1 MWIPSGTNPG
11 PLSSRTL
18 KPVSFCSSRREF
30 CLRFLTVLRVEQHT
44 QNCSLARE
52 KAKYTNPWK
61 SHSQGLSLPNAKCMR
76 VKNLRLPRQFSG
88 GLLLHNSEDLQLRNI
103 FRLTRREQDS
113 LNSSRIFLKRCF
125 KNCTIILRC
134 SRVESNKHWHEPS
147 PHTQLGSSE
156 QVWTTARGLSFPSD
170 KRR

>member
-1 MWIPSGTNPG
+1 MDRFILDVNSIWHQP
-11 PLSSRTL
+11 RTL
-18 KPVSFCSSRREF
+18 KQQNFKASEF
-30 CLRFLTVLRVEQHT
+30 LLLQKGILRFLTVLRVEQHT

-156 QVWTTARGLSFPSD
+156 QV
-170 KRR
+170 